1 MLLLDEESLVEMSL
15 LQLSES
21 WLLSEELM
29 LSLSELNKRL
39 LFSNFP
45 FLFSSWIKFSR
56 SLMLLFEI
64 PVENPSLGSNFAFF
78 VWSLLNDVAVL
89 FDVTGFPL
97 KASFGVEFW
106 RLIFLVIFGLELFS
120 FDTKSRHDNDP

>member
-1 MLLLDEESLVEMSL
+1 M
-15 LQLSES
+15 
-21 WLLSEELM
+21 
-29 LSLSELNKRL
+29 
-39 LFSNFP
+39 
-45 FLFSSWIKFSR
+45 
-56 SLMLLFEI
+56 LFEI
-64 PVENPSLGSNFAFF
+64 PAENPNLGSNFAFF

-120 FDTKSRHDNDP
+120 FDTKRRHDNDP